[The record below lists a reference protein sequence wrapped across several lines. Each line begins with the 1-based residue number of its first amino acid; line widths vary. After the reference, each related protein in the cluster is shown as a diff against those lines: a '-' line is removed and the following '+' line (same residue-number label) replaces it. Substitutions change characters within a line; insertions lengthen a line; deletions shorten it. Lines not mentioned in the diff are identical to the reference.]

1 MPQRPLERGP
11 GEREVGGCVGERCG
25 VKVGS
30 ISPASGRIH
39 PLAILYL
46 FPSPHPQNSSREPS
60 RSPGSQGFRKSLI
73 MSAVAGPQAA
83 SPSRTEQVPAKW
95 PRPARKGERGACGCA
110 GAVENERHSQWQKR
124 RLRAARPLEIDRQ
137 GEVTSGSW
145 LRICF
150 FLPPITT
157 TLFLV
162 SPPPNSEKEGGFK
175 EGGEAGAAASSP
187 EPPGMGWEKEKKGKE
202 KEREK
207 GGKEDSEARRRE

>member
-1 MPQRPLERGP
+1 ME
-11 GEREVGGCVGERCG
+11 GCVEERCE

-30 ISPASGRIH
+30 ISSASGRIH
-39 PLAILYL
+39 PLTILHL

-60 RSPGSQGFRKSLI
+60 RSPGSQGFRKSPI
-73 MSAVAGPQAA
+73 MSAVAGRQAA
-83 SPSRTEQVPAKW
+83 SPSRTESVPVKW
-95 PRPARKGERGACGCA
+95 LRPARKGERGACGRA
-110 GAVENERHSQWQKR
+110 RAAENERPSQWQKR

-145 LRICF
+145 LRIRF

-157 TLFLV
+157 TPFLV

-187 EPPGMGWEKEKKGKE
+187 EPPGMEWGKEEKEKEKGIKKTLRPGE
-202 KEREK
+202 ESEL
-207 GGKEDSEARRRE
+207 GGKE